1 MASIE
6 DPKGVPAPQSESSSQ
21 EGSSQKSSS
30 PSNVSYSQTTDDPYG
45 YNDAAYS
52 YAGAQTGALTI
63 TDPPPPPPPPVKS
76 GSSGGSPPSPPKP
89 PEDGDE
95 EEDGM
100 LRMSFLEHL
109 EELRSRLIRMLMG
122 VGVAFVTSLW
132 FCSDLWTFVQKPAE
146 SALKHLGINPP
157 HLVAISPMDQFNI
170 IWVKLP
176 ILTSVF

>member
-122 VGVAFVTSLW
+122 VGVAFVASLT
-132 FCSDLWTFVQKPAE
+132 FSDRLWLFVQGPAE
-146 SALKHLGINPP
+146 YALRRLKIDPP
-157 HLVAISPMDQFNI
+157 TLVQPAPMDTFNI
-170 IWVKLP
+170 VWVKLP
-176 ILTSVF
+176 ILASI

>member
-6 DPKGVPAPQSESSSQ
+6 DPKGVPTPHSD
-21 EGSSQKSSS
+21 SS
-30 PSNVSYSQTTDDPYG
+30 PDEPNVSYSQTTDDPYG
-45 YNDAAYS
+45 YNDDAYS
-52 YAGAQTGALTI
+52 YAGAQSHAETGALTI

-76 GSSGGSPPSPPKP
+76 GGGGGAPPPPKP
-89 PEDGDE
+89 PDDDGDE

-132 FCSDLWTFVQKPAE
+132 FC
-146 SALKHLGINPP
+146 N
-157 HLVAISPMDQFNI
+157 
-170 IWVKLP
+170 
-176 ILTSVF
+176 